1 MAKLKFALH
10 LTAIWWNKGYN
21 PSLTGRNMWNGTVCF
36 WTLQRIVISGAMQRR
51 FPIFMGF
58 FFFLWTRRQNITE
71 IIKRKNE
78 RANENMNVRK
88 TNARK
93 HEPTSVL
100 TSGCTNA
107 RTHERTNARTHERT
121 NARTHE
127 RPHKRTSERTHVLT
141 NESTDDRKNA
151 RTHKSMDAQTE
162 KYY

>member
-93 HEPTSVL
+93 HEPTSVR

-121 NARTHE
+121 NARTQ
-127 RPHKRTSERTHVLT
+127 ERT
-141 NESTDDRKNA
+141 NA
-151 RTHKSMDAQTE
+151 RTPAQTYE
-162 KYY
+162 RTNTRTNKRKHWWSQERTNA

>member
-88 TNARK
+88 TNARTY
-93 HEPTSVL
+93 E
-100 TSGCTNA
+100 CTNF
-107 RTHERTNARTHERT
+107 RMHKRTNARTPAQTYERT
-121 NARTHE
+121 NTRTNKRKHV
-127 RPHKRTSERTHVLT
+127 RPQERT
-141 NESTDDRKNA
+141 NA

>member
-1 MAKLKFALH
+1 MAKLKFVLH

-51 FPIFMGF
+51 FPILMGF

-78 RANENMNVRK
+78 RANENMNERK

-93 HEPTSVL
+93 HEPTSVR

-107 RTHERTNARTHERT
+107 RTQ
-121 NARTHE
+121 E

>member
-78 RANENMNVRK
+78 RANENMNVIK
-88 TNARK
+88 ANARK
-93 HEPTSVL
+93 HEPTSVR

-121 NARTHE
+121 NTRTHE
-127 RPHKRTSERTHVLT
+127 C
-141 NESTDDRKNA
+141 KNA
-151 RTHKSMDAQTE
+151 RTNVRANTRTNKRKHWWSQERTNA
-162 KYY
+162 